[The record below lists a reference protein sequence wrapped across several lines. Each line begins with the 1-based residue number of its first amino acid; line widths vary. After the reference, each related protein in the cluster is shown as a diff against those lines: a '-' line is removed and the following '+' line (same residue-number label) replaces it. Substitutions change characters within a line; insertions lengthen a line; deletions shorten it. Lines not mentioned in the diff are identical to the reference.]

1 MYYYTNIDGI
11 TANTLTNIE
20 SEIRESEQ
28 LVSLKSWLTTVNSF
42 VIELLSLIKKLFKI
56 SRSLKM
62 SLKTS

>member
-1 MYYYTNIDGI
+1 MNYYTNIDGI